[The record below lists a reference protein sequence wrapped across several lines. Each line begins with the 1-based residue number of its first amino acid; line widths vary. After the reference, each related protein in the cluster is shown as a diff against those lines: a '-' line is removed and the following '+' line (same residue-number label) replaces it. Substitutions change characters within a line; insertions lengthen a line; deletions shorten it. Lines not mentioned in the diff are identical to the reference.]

1 MNMKLQVPNKLSE
14 IKLSQ
19 YVEYLN
25 LIEGIKTKDEDFVNL
40 KMIEIFCGVDYEFA
54 KTIEYVNVLHIVQIL
69 KDTLDQKPDIKD
81 DKFFKINGVEF
92 GFIPKIDA
100 LPYGEFLDLN
110 SNITDWKNI
119 HISMGVLF
127 RPVTKKR
134 RRMYLVE
141 DYKKDKYH
149 SVLKDM
155 PMSAVVGSMVFFWN
169 LGIELLNCI
178 PKYLEENQ
186 SQMNSQT
193 KQYIKGNGDG
203 IQQSI
208 DSLTTMLQDMKI

>member
-1 MNMKLQVPNKLSE
+1 MKLRVPNKLSE

-19 YVEYLN
+19 YVEYLT
-25 LIEGIKTKDEDFVNL
+25 LIESLSKKDEDFINL

-54 KTIEYVNVLHIVQIL
+54 KNLEYTSVLHIVQII
-69 KDTLDQKPDIKD
+69 KHTLEQKPDIKD
-81 DKFFKINGVEF
+81 DKLFKIDVWEF
-92 GFIPKIDA
+92 GFVPNIEQLK
-100 LPYGEFLDLN
+100 YGEFLDLN

-134 RRMYLVE
+134 KKMYLVE

-169 LGIELLNCI
+169 LGIALLNSI

-186 SQMNSQT
+186 HQMNSQT
-193 KQYIKGNGDG
+193 KQYISENGDG

-208 DSLTTMLQDMKI
+208 DLLTMMLHDMIV

>member
-1 MNMKLQVPNKLSE
+1 MKLKVPNKLSE

-25 LIEGIKTKDEDFVNL
+25 LIEKTKSKPDLDFINL

-54 KTIEYVNVLHIVQIL
+54 KTIEYVNVLHIVMIL
-69 KDTLDQKPDIKD
+69 KDTLDQKPDIKN
-81 DKFFKINGVEF
+81 DKFFKIDGKKF
-92 GFIPKIDA
+92 GFVPDLDK
-100 LPYGEFLDLN
+100 LKYGEFLDLN
-110 SNITDWKNI
+110 SNITDWNNM

-127 RPVTKKR
+127 RPVTNNFRK
-134 RRMYLVE
+134 MYLVE

-149 SVLKDM
+149 SFLKDM

-169 LGIELLNCI
+169 LGIELLNSI

-193 KQYIKGNGDG
+193 KQYIKENGDG

-208 DSLTTMLQDMKI
+208 DLLTMMLLDMTK

>member
-1 MNMKLQVPNKLSE
+1 MKLKVPNNLSE

-25 LIEGIKTKDEDFVNL
+25 LIENTKAKPDIDFINL

-54 KTIEYVNVLHIVQIL
+54 KTIEYTSVLHIVQIL

-81 DKFFKINGVEF
+81 NKFFKMNGVQF
-92 GFIPKIDA
+92 GFVPDLDK
-100 LPYGEFLDLN
+100 LKYGQFLDLN
-110 SNITDWKNI
+110 SNITDWNSI

-127 RPVTKKR
+127 RPVTNTFRK
-134 RRMYLVE
+134 MYLVE

-178 PKYLEENQ
+178 PKFLDQNQ

-193 KQYIKGNGDG
+193 KQFIVENGDG

-208 DSLTTMLQDMKI
+208 DLLITMLQDMKT